1 MPDCT
6 EVFKSFFKCGTEL
19 KLGGGFSPVVPN
31 LEGPKMIKGMRQ
43 KWHKIPGFSQIFA
56 FFLRITDSHFRASKN
71 SFKCNNIRRKTF
83 TLWLKCLLRHWF
95 VLSQTGWEPLV
106 LLELNLLRSSIWL
119 PGLRGLSVK
128 YSV

>member
-56 FFLRITDSHFRASKN
+56 FF
-71 SFKCNNIRRKTF
+71 CE
-83 TLWLKCLLRHWF
+83 LLIHIF
-95 VLSQTGWEPLV
+95 EPLKIPSNATIS
-106 LLELNLLRSSIWL
+106 EEKHS
-119 PGLRGLSVK
+119 LSGWNAC
-128 YSV
+128 